1 MDQLDHRH
9 AREVARLPAEVRPG
23 GRGIEDQAS
32 QVAEGDE
39 VMRALDDKPTDGVID
54 VLSRGR

>member
-9 AREVARLPAEVRPG
+9 AREVARLPAEIRPR
-23 GRGIEDQAS
+23 GRGVDDQAR

-39 VMRALDDKPTDGVID
+39 VMRALDDKPTNGIID